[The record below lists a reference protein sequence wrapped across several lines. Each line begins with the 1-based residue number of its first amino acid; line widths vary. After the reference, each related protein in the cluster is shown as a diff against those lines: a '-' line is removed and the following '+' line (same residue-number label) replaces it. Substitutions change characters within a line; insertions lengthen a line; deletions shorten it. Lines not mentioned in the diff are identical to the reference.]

1 MVGGA
6 VTGLAAWLLVDKAV
20 LEAEE
25 LFNREEL
32 ENELRQA
39 LADQRD
45 ELRATLKTRYF
56 SKIQAGYNQLQDGL
70 ASHVRPTNTVPKKDF
85 VPAHAIQRD

>member
-1 MVGGA
+1 M
-6 VTGLAAWLLVDKAV
+6 DKAV

-25 LFNREEL
+25 FLNREEL

-45 ELRATLKTRYF
+45 ELRKTLKTRYF
-56 SKIQAGYNQLQDGL
+56 SKIQAGFKQLQDGF
-70 ASHVRPTNTVPKKDF
+70 ANQVRPTVTVPKKDF
-85 VPAHAIQRD
+85 VPARAAQRD